1 MYGMDKWFH
10 AYEEKRTNPNSEVG
24 DLEIDLET
32 LYKIWSRKH
41 ELDEIRDIEIPELGW
56 TFGGGPS

>member
-32 LYKIWSRKH
+32 LYKI
-41 ELDEIRDIEIPELGW
+41 
-56 TFGGGPS
+56 